1 MRQSPAFCVGLIEGT
16 IELNQQQNKAMIL
29 DLWAAPQDRTCDDLR
44 DALAADVKYY
54 GFYPLKRLQGA
65 DCLVERLWQPLLRA
79 FPDLR
84 RRPYVLLANSFEGR
98 DWVASTGDFIGSF
111 VEDWLGIPAH
121 GATVKFRYGE
131 FCRIRDGKISEI
143 RFLIDLPDLIR
154 QADRAILPPSYGRE
168 LWIPGPLAGDGL
180 SLEAADA
187 AESQATLALVEEMI
201 FGGLNS
207 YDQKHQQSQGLERFW
222 SADIVWHGPAGIGSA
237 YGMDEFLRNAQGPI
251 VRAFPDR
258 KGVGHQARIAE
269 GIYAASTGWPSLVGT
284 HRAEILG
291 WQPTGRQV
299 GWNIMDFW
307 RREGDLLREN
317 WVLIDLIDA
326 ALQSGVELYPA
337 LAEYRQGF

>member
-1 MRQSPAFCVGLIEGT
+1 MKQR
-16 IELNQQQNKAMIL
+16 QNKAMIR
-29 DLWAAPQDRTCDDLR
+29 DLWSGQRSLAPEKLR
-44 DALAADVKYY
+44 DAFADNVEYF
-54 GFYPLKRLQGA
+54 GFYPLKRLAGA
-65 DCLVERLWQPLLRA
+65 GCLVELLWQPLLRA

-98 DWVASTGDFIGSF
+98 DWVASAGDFIGSF
-111 VEDWLGIPAH
+111 VEDWLGIPAN

-131 FCRIRDGKISEI
+131 FCCIRDGKISEV
-143 RFLIDLPDLIR
+143 RFLLDLPDLIG

-168 LWIPGPLAGDGL
+168 LWIPGPLAGDGV

-187 AESQATLALVEEMI
+187 AESEATLALVEAMI
-201 FGGLNS
+201 FGGLNR
-207 YDQKHQQSQGLERFW
+207 YDQKHQGSQGLERFW
-222 SADIVWHGPAGIGSA
+222 RADMVWHGPVGIGSA
-237 YGMDEFLRNAQGPI
+237 YGMDEFLRKAQGPI

-269 GIYAASTGWPSLVGT
+269 GVYAASTGWPSLVGT
-284 HRAEILG
+284 HRAEFLG

-337 LAEYRQGF
+337 LAGYRQG